1 VVEKPRLIMAL
12 GAGDIPVT
20 GGLPGFDVGT
30 HLMTE
35 TTEGGGLG
43 KSEKA
48 YRDDQKSNDTENE

>member
-1 VVEKPRLIMAL
+1 MAL

-35 TTEGGGLG
+35 TAEGGGLG